1 MKLTLPIPVCAF
13 IAGAAFYG
21 QAIHANTASATIDTP
36 LSAVG
41 DSITASAD
49 SASVKTATLNEVVI
63 EAERVIKRG
72 NTMLLFPSKRD
83 KRFAA
88 GGIDVLSNMNIPDVI
103 VNPITKE
110 ATSAGGETI
119 SMFID
124 FLPASAQ
131 QIREIRPQDIER
143 IDIIHSPDDPR
154 FQNARVVANYIMKKY
169 LYGGYTKVDGTQKFM
184 PYYGNYGLY
193 SKFSYKKMTYDLSA
207 GTSYF
212 NSGNESKG
220 ESISEYRFASG
231 TIERKSATESMKSRN
246 IMPRVSGRAVYNSNG
261 ISIANSIGFNYSRQ
275 KPFEQTSIVDFSDIF
290 DSSRSHSNGNTVN
303 KGASWNGNYWFALP
317 ANSSL
322 SFNGSF
328 SWADNTNNSTYRLA
342 DYAPIINDIS
352 EQALNTYGTFTYTK
366 RIGAHS
372 VSGIA
377 AGGWS
382 RNKLDYNSSDDTGV
396 HYREGFGQIGASA
409 HLSFGRFMISPSI
422 RISLSSQKI
431 NNRSLTD
438 WYPKTFI
445 PFYIQ
450 LSRVQSLNGS
460 FEFAMGRPDASFLS
474 PVLLRNNEIDAVRG
488 NENLSDYDF
497 YSAGLGYSHYFG
509 PWLRARF
516 DAKFQHF
523 KNDIVPIYSEEISE
537 SGTPMMVRDVVSDG
551 SYSNTTLSLNL
562 SGEYFQRR
570 LTVALSA
577 GARYFAQRGLTRRD
591 KWEPHFWISASYY
604 LGNFRINAYFTPS
617 SKSYSTWYDIKT
629 PAYFYIGGSW
639 SWKDLFIDVQFS
651 IPFRKSHIALWKD
664 FNSAA
669 YSFRSISRSPG
680 YHQLANITVSWS
692 FSYGKKLNRDDEVGK
707 LGEAKSI
714 ILK

>member
-1 MKLTLPIPVCAF
+1 M
-13 IAGAAFYG
+13 
-21 QAIHANTASATIDTP
+21 
-36 LSAVG
+36 
-41 DSITASAD
+41 
-49 SASVKTATLNEVVI
+49 
-63 EAERVIKRG
+63 
-72 NTMLLFPSKRD
+72 
-83 KRFAA
+83 
-88 GGIDVLSNMNIPDVI
+88 LSNMNILDVI

-169 LYGGYTKVDGTQKFM
+169 LYGGYTKVDGTQKFIALLRQLR
-184 PYYGNYGLY
+184 PVFQVLLQED
-193 SKFSYKKMTYDLSA
+193 DLRPFCLS
-207 GTSYF
+207 TSYF

-231 TIERKSATESMKSRN
+231 TIERKSATESVKSRN

-303 KGASWNGNYWFALP
+303 KGLP
-317 ANSSL
+317 GTATTGLPCAYQLIAELQRQLQLGGQHQQLHLQTGRLCTNHQRHIRAGTQHLRHIHLHQTHRGAFRQRNRKL
-322 SFNGSF
+322 S
-328 SWADNTNNSTYRLA
+328 
-342 DYAPIINDIS
+342 
-352 EQALNTYGTFTYTK
+352 
-366 RIGAHS
+366 
-372 VSGIA
+372 
-377 AGGWS
+377 GWS

-409 HLSFGRFMISPSI
+409 HLSFGRFSDKPQHKNKPFIT
-422 RISLSSQKI
+422 KI

-488 NENLSDYDF
+488 T
-497 YSAGLGYSHYFG
+497 
-509 PWLRARF
+509 
-516 DAKFQHF
+516 K
-523 KNDIVPIYSEEISE
+523 I
-537 SGTPMMVRDVVSDG
+537 
-551 SYSNTTLSLNL
+551 
-562 SGEYFQRR
+562 
-570 LTVALSA
+570 
-577 GARYFAQRGLTRRD
+577 
-591 KWEPHFWISASYY
+591 
-604 LGNFRINAYFTPS
+604 
-617 SKSYSTWYDIKT
+617 
-629 PAYFYIGGSW
+629 
-639 SWKDLFIDVQFS
+639 
-651 IPFRKSHIALWKD
+651 
-664 FNSAA
+664 
-669 YSFRSISRSPG
+669 
-680 YHQLANITVSWS
+680 
-692 FSYGKKLNRDDEVGK
+692 
-707 LGEAKSI
+707 
-714 ILK
+714 